1 MAREGQELIY
11 LDNAATSWP
20 KPEEVYTT
28 MDEFLRRWGA
38 NPGRAEHEM
47 ADVAAKTIE
56 QTRQDLAR
64 FFNAPDPKRVVFTFN
79 CSDSLNTAIKGVVK
93 PGDHV
98 ITSHLEHNS
107 VIRPL
112 RELAARGVITLSIVA
127 GGPNGIVDPDE
138 LRRHIT
144 PKTALI
150 AISHGCNAFGTIQP
164 VREIGAVAREYG
176 VLFLVDAAQTAGGF
190 PIDFQADNLDILAF
204 PGHKSLFGPP
214 GTGGLVF
221 GPNVEIEP
229 LKEGGTGI
237 NSEDPLQPREY
248 PLRLETGTPNTVGI
262 AGLGAGLRF
271 IVREGV
277 KRIREHEVRMVERL
291 VEGLLGIRG
300 VTVYGTLDARERTS
314 QVSFNLEGW
323 PSMDLASTLE
333 RRHKVGG
340 RAGLHCAPLAHEY
353 FGTLKTGGA
362 MRLAPGYFTTEEEID
377 RAIAAVAE
385 VAREAVK

>member
-1 MAREGQELIY
+1 MVQAGPELIY

-56 QTRQDLAR
+56 DTRVELAR
-64 FFNAPDPKRVVFTFN
+64 FFNAPDPRRVIFTFN
-79 CSDSLNTAIKGVVK
+79 CSDALNTAIKGVVK

-112 RELAARGVITLSIVA
+112 RWLAAKGVITISIVG
-127 GGPNGIVDPDE
+127 GGPNGIIDPDE

-144 PKTALI
+144 VKTALI

-164 VREIGAVAREYG
+164 IREIGAVAREYG
-176 VLFLVDAAQTAGGF
+176 VFFLVDAAQTAGSL

-221 GPNVEIEP
+221 GSDVEIEP

-277 KRIREHEVRMVERL
+277 ERIREHEVRMVERL
-291 VEGLLGIRG
+291 MEGLLGIRG
-300 VTVYGTLDARERTS
+300 VTVYGTQDASQRTS
-314 QVSFNLEGW
+314 QVAFNLEGW
-323 PSMDLASTLE
+323 PSTDLASALE

-353 FGTLKTGGA
+353 FGTLKAGGA

-385 VAREAVK
+385 VAREAVH